1 MSSLHARWRMFG
13 RIPSLAALRTFEAA
27 ARLGSF
33 KAAAAELGVTPTAV
47 SHQIRALEDM
57 LDTPLFVRRTR
68 AVELTQAGARLS
80 PAVHEGLLAMRTALE
95 DIVEAEQSLT
105 VTTTAAFA
113 TLRLLPRL
121 PAFEAAWP
129 GLRVRVV
136 TGADLVDLRRDRRVD
151 VAIRYAAEPP
161 QGANAVPLVTERF
174 GAYAAPGRFE
184 DDPASA
190 DALIETDWRRPMF
203 DDITWDA
210 WFAASGDAPRKGV
223 RILRY
228 DEELFVLQA
237 AIAGHGV
244 ALMSSALVGDAIGRG
259 LLVQLRPD
267 VILPG
272 AAGTYTAICA
282 PGRQQERKIARFM
295 DWARNTFRDNA

>member
-1 MSSLHARWRMFG
+1 MFA
-13 RIPSLAALRTFEAA
+13 RIPSPAALRTFEAA

-47 SHQIRALEDM
+47 SHQIRALEEM

-68 AVELTQAGARLS
+68 AVELTEAGERLS

-95 DIVEAEQSLT
+95 EIVEAEQSLT

-113 TLRLLPRL
+113 TLRLMPRL

-129 GLRVRVV
+129 GLRVRVE
-136 TGADLVDLRRDRRVD
+136 TGAGPVDLRRDRRVD
-151 VAIRYAAEPP
+151 VAIRYATEAPE
-161 QGANAVPLVTERF
+161 GDHAVPLITERF

-184 DDPASA
+184 SGPAGA
-190 DALIETDWRRPMF
+190 DALIETDWRQPVLAHVA
-203 DDITWDA
+203 WDA
-210 WFAASGDAPRKGV
+210 WFAASGEAPRRGT

-228 DEELFVLQA
+228 DEEHFVLQA

-244 ALMSSALVGDAIGRG
+244 ALMSSALVGDAIERG
-259 LLVQLRPD
+259 LLVRLRPD
-267 VILPG
+267 VIVPG
-272 AAGTYTAICA
+272 PAGTYTAICA

-295 DWARNTFRDNA
+295 SWARSTFGDMG

>member
-1 MSSLHARWRMFG
+1 MFE
-13 RIPSLAALRTFEAA
+13 RIPSPAALRTFEAA

-33 KAAAAELGVTPTAV
+33 KGAAAELGVTPTAV

-68 AVELTQAGARLS
+68 AVELTEAGARLS
-80 PAVHEGLLAMRTALE
+80 PAVHEGLLAIRTALE
-95 DIVEAEQSLT
+95 EIVEAEQSLT

-113 TLRLLPRL
+113 ALRLMPRL
-121 PAFEAAWP
+121 PTFEAAWP
-129 GLRVRVV
+129 GLRVRVE

-151 VAIRYAAEPP
+151 VAIRYSAEAP
-161 QGANAVPLVTERF
+161 QGDNAAPLVTERF
-174 GAYAAPGRFE
+174 GAYAAPNRFE
-184 DDPASA
+184 GGPPNA
-190 DALIETDWRRPMF
+190 DVLIETAWQRPLLANV
-203 DDITWDA
+203 TWDA
-210 WFAASGDAPRKGV
+210 WFTASGDAPRQGV

-244 ALMSSALVGDAIGRG
+244 ALMSSALVGDALERG
-259 LLVQLRPD
+259 LLARLRPD

-272 AAGTYTAICA
+272 ATGTYTAICA

-295 DWARNTFRDNA
+295 DWAQSTFRDTG